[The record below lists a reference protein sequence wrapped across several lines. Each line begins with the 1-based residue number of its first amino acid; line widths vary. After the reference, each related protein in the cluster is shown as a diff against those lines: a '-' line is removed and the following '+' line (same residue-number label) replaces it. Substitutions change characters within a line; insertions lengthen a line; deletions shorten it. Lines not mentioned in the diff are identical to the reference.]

1 MKVGKRTAKLLREAM
16 VLAFVEGARWG
27 EYHGKD
33 EEFPKDS
40 SIVARVLEASV
51 SMSDLY
57 PTLSKTEDA
66 QAADEER
73 RRRQMQLLSA
83 LVQRGDR

>member
-16 VLAFVEGARWG
+16 VLAFVEGSRWG
-27 EYHGKD
+27 EYRGND
-33 EEFPKDS
+33 DEFPTDS
-40 SIVARVLEASV
+40 SIVARVLSASV

-57 PTLSKTEDA
+57 PMLSKTEDA
-66 QAADEER
+66 QAADAER
-73 RRRQMQLLSA
+73 RHRQLQFLSA